1 MQCTKTLHILIRIR
15 IVYETV
21 LKAILAFFH
30 SIAGLTLLKNKVCL
44 NQGSQSVR
52 NPHGDREQCHQ
63 EDASHF
69 TMFLEKFE
77 ELQCIL
83 LCSILFLSYWNVYL
97 LQMGGWNMP
106 KTEPIIG
113 KRL

>member
-1 MQCTKTLHILIRIR
+1 MF
-15 IVYETV
+15 YETV
-21 LKAILAFFH
+21 SAILAFFH

-44 NQGSQSVR
+44 NQASQSVQ
-52 NPHGDREQCHQ
+52 NPHGDREH
-63 EDASHF
+63 DHRKDVSHF

-97 LQMGGWNMP
+97 L
-106 KTEPIIG
+106 
-113 KRL
+113 